1 MHPLSRRA
9 FIGKAAGNAVA
20 AGILPIAT
28 RIADAN
34 PLGLPI
40 GSQTYPHRQRI
51 KDGDFAGLCKDL
63 HDIGVRSIE
72 LCEPGYAEFASLS
85 DGKGARKIIGD
96 HGRKC
101 VSAHFTM
108 KSLRNEQAK
117 IIEWA

>member
-28 RIADAN
+28 RIADAD

-63 HDIGVRSIE
+63 HEIGGRSIE
-72 LCEPGYAEFASLS
+72 LCDPGYAEFPSLS
-85 DGKGARKIIGD
+85 DGKATRKIIAD
-96 HGRKC
+96 HGLKC
-101 VSAHFTM
+101 ASSHFTM
-108 KSLRNEQAK
+108 KSLRTE
-117 IIEWA
+117 